1 MAPLQTQILS
11 RIRETGSISF
21 AEFMDAALYSPQ
33 HGYYA
38 SGKARIGR
46 EGDFT
51 TAVSTGALFGRLL
64 ARQFSECWTMLG
76 RPDAWGLAEQGAFDG
91 RLACDILEALEI
103 QDPPCFAATTLHL
116 VEPFLGFQARQAV
129 TLQRFHGKTCWHS
142 ELSDLPE
149 FEGIHFSNEL
159 LDAFPVHKVRHNG
172 SSWVEMCVTAHDDDF
187 VWQEAPITC
196 DALRKATADIP
207 TQEAGFTT
215 EVCLGHGAFFKDVA
229 AKIRRG
235 WLLTFDYGMSDWEL
249 AAPHRRDGT
258 LTAYRAHERS
268 AEVLATPGEQDLTA
282 HVNFTAAARSALSAG
297 FDFVGYTDQHRF
309 FTGLVPLH
317 FQDATQALSPAQ
329 QREML
334 QFRTLTHPQ
343 LMGTQFKALCLSKG
357 VTPDLKPSGFTHA
370 ESTSAKLGIGRAA
383 HELV

>member
-1 MAPLQTQILS
+1 
-11 RIRETGSISF
+11 
-21 AEFMDAALYSPQ
+21 
-33 HGYYA
+33 
-38 SGKARIGR
+38 
-46 EGDFT
+46 
-51 TAVSTGALFGRLL
+51 
-64 ARQFSECWTMLG
+64 
-76 RPDAWGLAEQGAFDG
+76 
-91 RLACDILEALEI
+91 
-103 QDPPCFAATTLHL
+103 
-116 VEPFLGFQARQAV
+116 
-129 TLQRFHGKTCWHS
+129 
-142 ELSDLPE
+142 
-149 FEGIHFSNEL
+149 
-159 LDAFPVHKVRHNG
+159 
-172 SSWVEMCVTAHDDDF
+172 MCVTAHDDDF